1 MVRQYYADEITGI
14 SEEELRPLC
23 QTVEPPAC
31 LLGGWAVHLHVN
43 DGFRDA
49 YGREYIGSRD
59 VDLGFHVDPDWSGTN
74 WRQHRS
80 DNRYSG

>member
-1 MVRQYYADEITGI
+1 MVRQYYVDEITDI
-14 SEEELRPLC
+14 SEQELRPLC

-43 DGFRDA
+43 DGFRSE

-59 VDLGFHVDPDWSGTN
+59 VDLGFHVDRTGSAMSWS
-74 WRQHRS
+74 RHRS
-80 DNRYSG
+80 GGRLSG